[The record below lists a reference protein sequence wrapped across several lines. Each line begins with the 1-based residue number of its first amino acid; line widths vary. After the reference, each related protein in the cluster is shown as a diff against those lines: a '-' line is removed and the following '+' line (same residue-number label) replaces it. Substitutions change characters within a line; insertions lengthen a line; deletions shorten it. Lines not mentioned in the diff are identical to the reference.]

1 MRKNDFGIEPLPLAV
16 AVVVLLAV
24 TATMA
29 TKSVNFV
36 RDLAMWD
43 LELPINLARHPST
56 LGA

>member
-1 MRKNDFGIEPLPLAV
+1 MRKNDCGIEPLPFAV
-16 AVVVLLAV
+16 AVAVLLAA

-29 TKSVNFV
+29 TKSVDFV
-36 RDLAMWD
+36 RDFELWD